1 MSKAQHKGKFLVGLF
16 DENGRQHRSFSL
28 HLLTVKDEIAMH
40 EKLAMDH
47 PNLDQYDDF
56 KRFTIERAARLSF
69 MIDSIGE
76 LTGITIDR
84 LLDLTSEDFEIL
96 IAAELELLKK
106 LKEPTEQG
114 SPEAQ

>member
-1 MSKAQHKGKFLVGLF
+1 MSKAQHRGEFLVGLF

-28 HLLTVKDEIAMH
+28 HLLTVKDEITMH
-40 EKLAMDH
+40 ESLAMNH
-47 PNLDQYDDF
+47 PSLESYNDF

-84 LLDLTSEDFEIL
+84 VLDLTSEDFEIL

-106 LKEPTEQG
+106 LKEPTELE
-114 SPEAQ
+114 SPKAQ